1 MIKTI
6 NFQDFCDSFNP
17 NRTDQFSYDAKKAIF
32 DYLKKYKASTGEQ
45 LELDPIAICCEWT
58 EYEDWQ
64 EFIQA
69 YPKYEDYDFDE
80 GIEKLQDETTV
91 LMLEQE
97 GFVIIQF

>member
-17 NRTDQFSYDAKKAIF
+17 NRTEQFSYEAKQAIF
-32 DYLKKYKASTGEQ
+32 DYLEEYEASTGEQ

-64 EFIQA
+64 EFIQE